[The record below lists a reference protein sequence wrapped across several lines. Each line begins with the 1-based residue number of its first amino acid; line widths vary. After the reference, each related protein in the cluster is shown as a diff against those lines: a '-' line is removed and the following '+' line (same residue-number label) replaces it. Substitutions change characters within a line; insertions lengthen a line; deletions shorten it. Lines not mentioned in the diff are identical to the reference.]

1 MALTDDDVRE
11 ILRLIDESPLAEL
24 HVETEGFTLHVSARR
39 GERRSRSRAAARSRP
54 SAANEGRRDRR
65 STDDRHVLPS
75 PGPGEPPFVDVGST
89 VEPATVVCII
99 EVMKMMN
106 SVPAG
111 VAGTIVEVCRE
122 NAQPVEYGQPLFRV
136 RPRERAPSSSSTR
149 RSATATRACGAPP
162 G

>member
-24 HVETEGFTLHVSARR
+24 HVETEGFVLHVTREP
-39 GERRSRSRAAARSRP
+39 GEAAPPAPVAQTPGEGLLTIDAPMVGTFYRA
-54 SAANEGRRDRR
+54 
-65 STDDRHVLPS
+65 
-75 PGPGEPPFVDVGST
+75 PGPGEPPFVEVGST
-89 VEPATVVCII
+89 VEPTTVVCII

-111 VAGTIVEVCRE
+111 VAGTVVEVCRE

-136 RPRERAPSSSSTR
+136 QPA
-149 RSATATRACGAPP
+149 
-162 G
+162 